1 MLSAACLLLI
11 HRLLVGLACRRWVF
25 RLFGFNG
32 WRRSRSDNLPPMSS
46 VDLRKRLS
54 FPSRLLWLAALVL
67 VSITVTA
74 AAMAICGRHEDV
86 FASYQREMNNLR
98 ITLAAQAARLVQAV
112 DLVLQETQ
120 REVLTNGITDPEQ
133 FKQRMAT
140 QEFYRFFHARG
151 KNLPQA
157 DSISLVDADGMVI
170 NGSHSWPY
178 PVFNVS
184 DRDYFQ
190 YLREHDDPGVFVSM
204 PVQGKLTGEWI
215 FLLARRIDGPRGEFL
230 GVVLAGIQT
239 RYFEEFYQ
247 AITLQKGGSVS
258 ILRKD
263 GTVLARYPHVET
275 MMGERIVPQSPW
287 YARVAEGGGS
297 NRSPGYIDGVA
308 RIVSVQSLRDYPLVI
323 SVTIS
328 EETALAEWR
337 RQSGFIGLGALG
349 MVVGIIVLFGA
360 LAVRSRRSE
369 RNTAELAEAAEALR
383 KSEARFRD
391 FALTASDWF
400 WETDE
405 EHRITYVSE
414 GIRAFGQDPSRFIG
428 RSRLESATSGDRTG
442 EKWDA
447 HIAALRC
454 HEPFR
459 NFVYTVEIEGQPAL
473 TVSTSGNPLFDD
485 TGRFLGY
492 RGAGRDITDLK
503 AKEIQLHAAMEHL
516 NRVQRIA
523 GIGSI
528 EVDLTTE
535 EERITWSPSACE
547 LFGLDAASVEPTPEF
562 ILNLIHPDDRAKV
575 KKASDRANRTGTAAP
590 PLEYRIVCPDG
601 TEQIVYRENAIQY
614 DESGEP
620 ARRIVTYKDITEI
633 KATEAR
639 LRQTQD
645 DLNRAQRLA
654 KVGSD
659 VWNLQTNTVV
669 WSEETYRIFGVDPDT
684 FIPTPENF
692 LDFVVPEDRPR
703 LLDRRQE
710 LLRGKPPV
718 ATKIS
723 IRRPDGE
730 IRHIYSEAELV
741 LDKNGKPYRWVGMRQ
756 DITEQTRVEHNL
768 RDSKEAAEAA
778 NVAKSQFL
786 ANTSHELRTPLNAI
800 IGFSEILR
808 IGVAGELKE
817 KQKEYIGLIHES
829 GQHLLNVINDILD
842 LAHVDSGKF
851 ELHEEAGV
859 NVRHIID
866 TCASLMR
873 DRANA
878 GGLHLFIEIE
888 DYLPLL
894 VADPTR
900 LKQILLNL
908 MSNAIK
914 FTGPGGSVVVTCRGV
929 GEVGFVLEVRDT
941 GSGMTTEEIDI
952 ALEPFGQVDASLNR
966 SHEGTGLGLPLAR
979 RLAELH
985 GGSLHIRSEKGV
997 GTTVSVIVPASRTI
1011 AGTVTGT
1018 ADAGET
1024 ASAA

>member
-1 MLSAACLLLI
+1 MLSATCLLLF
-11 HRLLVGLACRRWVF
+11 HRLLAGSTSVDGC
-25 RLFGFNG
+25 FNCSVLTVTAK
-32 WRRSRSDNLPPMSS
+32 RNEDLPPMNQ
-46 VDLRKRLS
+46 VDLRKRPL
-54 FPSRLLWLAALVL
+54 PSRLLWLAALVL

-74 AAMAICGRHEDV
+74 AAMAIWDRHEDV
-86 FASYQREMNNLR
+86 FASYQREMTNLR

-120 REVLTNGITDPEQ
+120 REVLANGITDPEQ

-140 QEFYRFFHARG
+140 QESYHFFHTRG

-178 PVFNVS
+178 PVFDVS

-190 YLREHDDPGVFVSM
+190 YLRDHDDAGVFVSM
-204 PVQGKLTGEWI
+204 PVHGKLTGAWI
-215 FLLARRIDGPRGEFL
+215 FFLARRIDGPHGEFL
-230 GVVLAGIQT
+230 GVVLAGIKT
-239 RYFEEFYQ
+239 SYFEEFYQ
-247 AITLQKGGSVS
+247 AITLQEGGSVA

-275 MMGERIVPQSPW
+275 MMGKRIPPQSPW
-287 YARVAEGGGS
+287 YARVAEGAGS
-297 NRSPGYIDGVA
+297 YRSPGFIDGVA

-323 SVTIS
+323 GVTTS

-337 RQSGFIGLGALG
+337 NQSVFIGLGAFG
-349 MVVGIIVLFGA
+349 MVVGIVVLFGA
-360 LAVRSRRSE
+360 LVARSRRSE
-369 RNTAELAEAAEALR
+369 RNTAELAEAAKALR

-405 EHRITYVSE
+405 EHRVTYVSE

-428 RSRLESATSGDRTG
+428 RSRLENAAPGDRTG

-447 HIAALRC
+447 HMAVLRR

-459 NFVYTVEIEGQPAL
+459 NFVFTVELEGQPAL

-485 TGRFLGY
+485 KGRFLGY

-503 AKEIQLHAAMEHL
+503 AKEIQLHEAMDHL

-535 EERITWSPSACE
+535 EERITWLPSACE
-547 LFGLDAASVEPTPEF
+547 LFGLDPASVEPTPEF
-562 ILNLIHPDDRAKV
+562 LLNLIHPDDRAKA

-590 PLEYRIVCPDG
+590 PLEYRIVRPDR
-601 TEQIVYRENAIQY
+601 TERILYRENAIQV
-614 DESGEP
+614 DDSGEP
-620 ARRIVTYKDITEI
+620 IRRIVTYKDITEI
-633 KATEAR
+633 KATEAQ

-659 VWNLQTNTVV
+659 VWDLRTGKVA
-669 WSEETYRIFGVDPDT
+669 WSDETYRIFGVEPET
-684 FIPTPENF
+684 FTPTAEKF
-692 LDFVVPEDRPR
+692 LDFVVPEDRPG
-703 LLDRRQE
+703 LLARRQD
-710 LLRGKPPV
+710 LLRGKPPT
-718 ATKIS
+718 ATEIS

-730 IRHIYSEAELV
+730 VRRIYSEAELIR
-741 LDKNGKPYRWVGMRQ
+741 DAKGKPLRWVGMRQ
-756 DITEQTRVEHNL
+756 DITEQARAERGL
-768 RDSKEAAEAA
+768 REAKEAAEAA

-800 IGFSEILR
+800 LGFSDMLR
-808 IGVAGELKE
+808 AGVAGRLDAN
-817 KQKEYIGLIHES
+817 QAEYIALIHQS

-842 LAHVDSGKF
+842 LAHVESGKF

-859 NVRHIID
+859 DMRHVIEA
-866 TCASLMR
+866 CVSLMR
-873 DRANA
+873 ERAN
-878 GGLHLFIEIE
+878 GERLRLSTEVE
-888 DYLPLL
+888 DQLPLL
-894 VADPTR
+894 MADPTR

-914 FTGPGGSVVVTCRGV
+914 FTEPGGSVAVTARRNGESGV
-929 GEVGFVLEVRDT
+929 VLEVRDT
-941 GSGMTTEEIDI
+941 GPGMTPEEIEI
-952 ALEPFGQVDASLNR
+952 ALEPFGQVDAGHTR
-966 SHEGTGLGLPLAR
+966 QHEGTGLGLPLAR

-985 GGSLHIRSEKGV
+985 GGSLHVSSAKGT
-997 GTTVSVIVPASRTI
+997 GTTVSVKLPASRT
-1011 AGTVTGT
+1011 AGGT
-1018 ADAGET
+1018 ATATANSRER